1 MFQLLIEHV
10 FLETCSLNNM
20 LLIASTFAVNFQ
32 KLLTDHVEIH
42 SFESIGN
49 EATRKEKFYSHFL
62 IMKRK

>member
-1 MFQLLIEHV
+1 
-10 FLETCSLNNM
+10 M
-20 LLIASTFAVNFQ
+20 LLITATFAVNFQ

-42 SFESIGN
+42 SFESIGK